1 MPAKKTVVKFSD
13 GREVKFPPPKPRTN
27 RTRAQ
32 VKARMTN
39 LDMHPKVIAKA
50 LEKYDLARKK

>member
-13 GREVKFPPPKPRTN
+13 GREVKFPPKPRTN

-32 VKARMTN
+32 VKARMAN
-39 LDMHPKVIAKA
+39 LGMDPKVIAKA
-50 LEKYDLARKK
+50 LEKYDLARK